1 MRASVWASTALV
13 GSIEH
18 EELGVREQGASE
30 HEPLALTARERPR
43 ALVDSRVEAVREA
56 LEHVTGVGDG
66 KCVEDRL
73 VRVGMPPR
81 VELAAKLAREED
93 RVLLA
98 DDDETPDGV
107 QRERL
112 EGLIAEDDPVA
123 GRHPP
128 QPPCDR
134 RGLRR
139 HRRDEAGEEPRLDR
153 QARAEVAERDAGLL
167 RHRPRVRVGSL
178 TSGWTLSTST
188 IRRAPTSARVILS
201 TASPAVRSGI
211 TRKAAYP

>member
-18 EELGVREQGASE
+18 EELGVREQRASE
-30 HEPLALTARERPR
+30 HEPLALTARERPP
-43 ALVDSRVEAVREA
+43 ALVDPRVEAVREA

-66 KCVEDRL
+66 ERVEDRL

-93 RVLLA
+93 GVLLA

-112 EGLIAEDDPVA
+112 ERLIAEDDPVA

-128 QPPCDR
+128 EPPGDR

-139 HRRDEAGEEPRLDR
+139 HGRDEAGEEPRLDR
-153 QARAEVAERDAGLL
+153 HARAEVAERNAGL
-167 RHRPRVRVGSL
+167 RPAPAAASGGSV
-178 TSGWTLSTST
+178 TSGSTLSTST